1 MDMNM
6 TVADF
11 QRKENESDDALFF
24 RIVANKDKIGSWY
37 KVADIL
43 NEIFGTSY
51 SESKYRKEFKKKF
64 IINQNKNEV
73 SEDKSDKDIDKTE
86 RAEII
91 KINNKL
97 RELKQAEVRFRDE
110 RNAWNKQNTAYA
122 RLDKT
127 LDYLEEKLS
136 SLGAVNFNSDYCG
149 LSEVTSDNDML
160 IMLTDL
166 HIGETFDTHFGC
178 YNSEIAKMRL
188 EEYLKEIIEIQKI
201 HNSEDAYVV
210 CLGDLISSNIH
221 FDLCVTNRENMID
234 QIKIAIE
241 LISNFVYELTKHFN
255 NVYFSDCSGNHSRM
269 TGLAPKETALHD
281 ERIDNLIG
289 WCIGRELRHID
300 NFSCLNNYNYDT
312 GITSFN
318 IRGKAYIGTH
328 GDYDSLTKQGI
339 NNLIEML
346 KFKPSALLM
355 GHRHVSVMTDEFSV
369 RVVQGGSL
377 SGTGSNYTIEHRIS
391 GQPSQ
396 TICICNNKGIC
407 CVYPIELH

>member
-1 MDMNM
+1 M
-6 TVADF
+6 
-11 QRKENESDDALFF
+11 
-24 RIVANKDKIGSWY
+24 
-37 KVADIL
+37 
-43 NEIFGTSY
+43 
-51 SESKYRKEFKKKF
+51 
-64 IINQNKNEV
+64 
-73 SEDKSDKDIDKTE
+73 
-86 RAEII
+86 
-91 KINNKL
+91 